1 MLHCSVYALI
11 KSDFVYYNLMSQIET
26 QYDMFLNSLKETIK
40 NVDVNLMLKIMYL
53 ERKLPD
59 VAPHVELEIK
69 LKSGVNLAKKAR
81 EIRTKYGFQTS
92 SLGEHGVFAVG
103 QMSMDLVEMIAK
115 DSEIEKISG
124 VATPSSY

>member
-1 MLHCSVYALI
+1 MYCSVYILI
-11 KSDFVYYNLMSQIET
+11 KSDFVYCDSMSQIET

-53 ERKLPD
+53 ERRLPD

-69 LKSGVNLAKKAR
+69 LKSGVNRAKKER

-103 QMSMDLVEMIAK
+103 QMSMDLVEGIAK

>member
-1 MLHCSVYALI
+1 MYCSVYILI
-11 KSDFVYYNLMSQIET
+11 KSDFVYCDSMSQIET
-26 QYDMFLNSLKETIK
+26 QYDMFLNSLKEIIK

-53 ERKLPD
+53 ERRFPD

-69 LKSGVNLAKKAR
+69 LKSGVNRAKKER

-103 QMSMDLVEMIAK
+103 QMSMDLVEGIAK

>member
-1 MLHCSVYALI
+1 MHCSVYILI
-11 KSDFVYYNLMSQIET
+11 KSDFVYCDSMSQIET

-53 ERKLPD
+53 ERRLPD

-69 LKSGVNLAKKAR
+69 LKSGVNRAKKER

-103 QMSMDLVEMIAK
+103 QMSMDLVEEIAK

-124 VATPSSY
+124 MATPSSY